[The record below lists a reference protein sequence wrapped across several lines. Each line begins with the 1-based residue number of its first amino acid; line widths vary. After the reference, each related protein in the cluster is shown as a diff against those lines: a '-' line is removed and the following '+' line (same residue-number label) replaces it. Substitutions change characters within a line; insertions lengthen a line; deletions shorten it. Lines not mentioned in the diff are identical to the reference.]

1 MDALWDYKVHRNAIA
16 MLVNFAGGT
25 EVLKHTELGFC
36 MVKMMVL

>member
-16 MLVNFAGGT
+16 MLVDFAGGT
-25 EVLKHTELGFC
+25 EVLKQTELGFC